1 MLFGLVICLHR
12 ISVCA
17 RLDKTY
23 IRKAAMADKILIV
36 DDDVETLRLVGLM
49 LQRQGYQIITASNG
63 SQAITLTYAEKPD
76 LIVLDI
82 MMPDLDGYQVTRE
95 VRSNPKTAHIPILMF
110 TAKSQVDDK
119 VVGYEVGA
127 DDYLTK
133 PIHPMEL
140 VAHVRSLLGRG
151 KARATGPIQRGY
163 TIGVVSPKGGLG
175 ASSLT
180 LNLGISFYLE
190 TRKDAISAEL
200 RPGQGTWASELGLRG
215 ANGLSQI
222 LRMDAS
228 DIVPSTVEKALT
240 RTTYGI
246 RLLIASNRMEDAS
259 LSCCSA
265 QFQAIIEQLPFL
277 TQLVLLDFGS
287 CILPDSTNLISQCD
301 EAILVTEPYP
311 GTVAATKQRLE
322 ELQGMG
328 FGHSKLLNVVMINR
342 IRGDM
347 QLSASQLNDMIGTEI
362 TIGIPPAPEIAY
374 QAGLRSAPLVLV
386 QPDGMMAKQ
395 YERLARLI
403 AEHMRK

>member
-1 MLFGLVICLHR
+1 
-12 ISVCA
+12 
-17 RLDKTY
+17 
-23 IRKAAMADKILIV
+23 MAEKILVV

-63 SQAITLTYAEKPD
+63 SQAITLTNSESPD

-82 MMPDLDGYQVTRE
+82 MMPDLDGYEVTRE
-95 VRSNPKTAHIPILMF
+95 IRSNPRTSHIPILMF

-119 VVGYEVGA
+119 VIGYEMGA

-151 KARATGPIQRGY
+151 KARATGPIKRGY
-163 TIGVVSPKGGLG
+163 VIGIVSPKGGLG

-190 TRKDAISAEL
+190 TRKDVISAEL
-200 RPGQGTWASELGLRG
+200 RPGQGTWAAELGFRG
-215 ANGLSQI
+215 ANGLAS
-222 LRMDAS
+222 LLKMNAS
-228 DIVPSTVEKALT
+228 DIVPTVVEKALT

-259 LSCCSA
+259 LSCCSS

-277 TQLVLLDFGS
+277 TQLVLLDFGT
-287 CILPDSTNLISQCD
+287 CILPDCANLINQCD
-301 EAILVTEPYP
+301 EVILVTEPYP
-311 GTVAATKQRLE
+311 GSVAATRQRLE
-322 ELQGMG
+322 ELQNLG
-328 FGHSKLLNVVMINR
+328 FGGSKLLNLIMNNR

-347 QLSASQLNDMIGTEI
+347 QLSASQLNEMIGLEMTL
-362 TIGIPPAPEIAY
+362 GIPPAPEIAY

-386 QPDGMMAKQ
+386 QPEGIIAKQ
-395 YERLARLI
+395 YERLARLV

>member
-1 MLFGLVICLHR
+1 
-12 ISVCA
+12 
-17 RLDKTY
+17 
-23 IRKAAMADKILIV
+23 MAEKILIV
-36 DDDVETLRLVGLM
+36 DDDVETLRLVGMM
-49 LQRQGYQIITASNG
+49 LQRQSYQIITASNG
-63 SQAITLTYAEKPD
+63 SQAIALTNSERPD

-82 MMPDLDGYQVTRE
+82 MMPDLDGYEVTRE
-95 VRSNPKTAHIPILMF
+95 IRSNPKTSHIPILLF

-190 TRKDAISAEL
+190 TRKDVIAAEL
-200 RPGQGTWASELGLRG
+200 RPAHGTWGAELGFRG
-215 ANGLSQI
+215 VNGLSNL
-222 LRMDAS
+222 LRMDAA
-228 DIVPSTVEKALT
+228 DIVPSTVDKALT
-240 RTTYGI
+240 RTTYGL
-246 RLLIASNRMEDAS
+246 RLLIASNLMEDTS
-259 LSCCSA
+259 LLCCTA
-265 QFQAIIEQLPFL
+265 QFRNIIEQLPFL
-277 TQLVLLDFGS
+277 TQLVLIDFGTS
-287 CILPDSTNLISQCD
+287 ILPDTMSMLNLCD
-301 EAILVTEPYP
+301 EVILVTEPYP
-311 GTVAATKQRLE
+311 GTVAPTRRRLE
-322 ELQGMG
+322 ELRSEG
-328 FGHSKLLNVVMINR
+328 FGHSKHLSLVMINR

-347 QLSASQLNDMIGTEI
+347 QLSSSQLNEMIGESI
-362 TIGIPPAPEIAY
+362 TIGIPPAPETAY

-386 QPDGMMAKQ
+386 QPDGMLAKQ

>member
-1 MLFGLVICLHR
+1 
-12 ISVCA
+12 
-17 RLDKTY
+17 
-23 IRKAAMADKILIV
+23 MAEKILVV

-49 LQRQGYQIITASNG
+49 LQRQGYQVITASNG
-63 SQAITLTYAEKPD
+63 AQALTLTNAERPD

-82 MMPDLDGYQVTRE
+82 MMPDLDGYEVTRE
-95 VRSNPKTAHIPILMF
+95 IRSNPRTSQIPILMF

-190 TRKDAISAEL
+190 TRKDVISAEL
-200 RPGQGTWASELGLRG
+200 RPGQGTWAAELGFRG
-215 ANGLSQI
+215 MNGLADLLNMKAGDI
-222 LRMDAS
+222 L
-228 DIVPSTVEKALT
+228 PSTVEKALT

-246 RLLIASNRMEDAS
+246 RLLIASNRMEDS
-259 LSCCSA
+259 GLTNCSA

-287 CILPDSTNLISQCD
+287 CILPDSFNLLNQCD
-301 EAILVTEPYP
+301 EIILVTEPYP
-311 GTVAATKQRLE
+311 GTMAATRQRLE
-322 ELQGMG
+322 ELNNMG
-328 FGHSKLLNVVMINR
+328 FGQSKLLSLVMINR

-347 QLSASQLNDMIGTEI
+347 QLSVSQLNEMLGMEV
-362 TIGIPPAPEIAY
+362 TIGIPPAPETAY

-386 QPDGMMAKQ
+386 QPDGLIAKQ
-395 YERLARLI
+395 FERLARLV